1 MDFHRHWHL
10 IPPSPS
16 ENQRENIVNFGDN
29 EIAPDCMSWS
39 RDGTVETFGRSH
51 HMNPR
56 VIEIRDPVKRRS
68 KRMRLAAN
76 PTPTNSVEN
85 GLINSTQRQP
95 SRHEQAASI
104 IIEDVDLA
112 PPALSMSSSNPSS
125 SATGAQHICSGC
137 REPGHIYR
145 TCGRRRVTVVED

>member
-1 MDFHRHWHL
+1 
-10 IPPSPS
+10 
-16 ENQRENIVNFGDN
+16 
-29 EIAPDCMSWS
+29 MSWS
-39 RDGTVETFGRSH
+39 RDDTVQTFGGSNL
-51 HMNPR
+51 MNPG
-56 VIEIRDPVKRRS
+56 VHEIRDPVIRRT

-76 PTPTNSVEN
+76 LTPTNSVVN
-85 GLINSTQRQP
+85 SLVNSTQRQP

-125 SATGAQHICSGC
+125 GTGAQRLCSEC
-137 REPGHIYR
+137 RQPGYTYR